1 MTIQFHGRVAI
12 VTGAGS
18 GLGRSHALKLAA
30 RGAKVVVNDLGR
42 NGAPSENALK
52 VVEEIRAGGGTAMAD
67 PADVADFEQVSEMAA
82 RAEREWGRVDILV
95 NNAGVLRDKTFAKM
109 EMADF
114 EFVIRVHL
122 IGSANCTKAVW
133 AGMRERNYGRIVLTS
148 SASGIYGNFG
158 QANYGAAKAGMIGLM
173 NVLHLEGA
181 KNDIRVNVLA
191 PTARTGMT
199 EGLLPPVAAELMTPE
214 SVTPGVLFLVSE
226 NAPSRVI
233 LGAGAGVFAVT
244 HIGEAPGVYL
254 EESERTPET
263 IAARFAEISDAQTA
277 EPLKDAF
284 AQTMKFVAAAAKA
297 KGLKLE

>member
-1 MTIQFHGRVAI
+1 MAIDFEGRVAI

-18 GLGRSHALKLAA
+18 GLGRSHALGLAA
-30 RGAKVVVNDLGR
+30 RRANVVVNDVGFD
-42 NGAPSENALK
+42 NAMK
-52 VVEEIRAGGGTAMAD
+52 VVEEIRAGGGTAIGD
-67 PADVADFEQVSEMAA
+67 NADVADLAAVSEMVA
-82 RAEREWGRVDILV
+82 RAERLWGHVDILV

-109 EMADF
+109 DMADF
-114 EFVIRVHL
+114 EFVVRVHL

-148 SASGIYGNFG
+148 SASGLYGNFG
-158 QANYGAAKAGMIGLM
+158 QANYGAAKAAMIGLM

-199 EGLLPPVAAELMTPE
+199 EGLLSPVAAELMTPE

-226 NAPSRVI
+226 GAPSRVI

-244 HIGEAPGVYL
+244 HIGETPGVYL
-254 EESERTPET
+254 DESERTPEI
-263 IAARFAEISDAQTA
+263 IAARFAEISDAKTA

-284 AQTMKFVAAAAKA
+284 SQTYKFVAAAAKA
-297 KGLKLE
+297 KGIKIE

>member
-1 MTIQFHGRVAI
+1 MTIDFEGRVAI

-18 GLGRSHALKLAA
+18 GLGRSHALGLAA
-30 RGAKVVVNDLGR
+30 RGANVVVNDFGQ
-42 NGAPSENALK
+42 NGGFNNAMR
-52 VVEEIRAGGGTAMAD
+52 VVEEIRAAGGTAIGD
-67 PADVADFEQVSEMAA
+67 NADVADFAEVSEMVA
-82 RAEREWGRVDILV
+82 RAEKLWGHVDILV

-114 EFVIRVHL
+114 EFVVRVHL
-122 IGSANCTKAVW
+122 IGSAHCTKAVW
-133 AGMRERNYGRIVLTS
+133 AGMRERNYGRIVFTS

-158 QANYGAAKAGMIGLM
+158 QANYGAAKAAMIGLM

-191 PTARTGMT
+191 PTARTAMT
-199 EGLLPPVAAELMTPE
+199 EGLLTPVAAELMTPE

-244 HIGEAPGVYL
+244 HIGETPGVYL
-254 EESERTPET
+254 NESERTPET
-263 IAARFAEISDAQTA
+263 IAARFAEISDSATA

-284 AQTMKFVAAAAKA
+284 SQTMKFVAAAAKA
-297 KGLKLE
+297 KGVSVE

>member
-1 MTIQFHGRVAI
+1 MIRFDGRVAI

-18 GLGRSHALKLAA
+18 GLGRCHALGLAA

-52 VVEEIRAGGGTAMAD
+52 VVEEIRAAGGTAMAD
-67 PADVADFEQVSEMAA
+67 PADVADFEQASAMAA
-82 RAEREWGRVDILV
+82 RAEKDWGGVDILI
-95 NNAGVLRDKTFAKM
+95 NNAGVLRDKSFAKM

-114 EFVIRVHL
+114 EFVVRVHL
-122 IGSANCTKAVW
+122 IGSANCAKAVW

-148 SASGIYGNFG
+148 SASGIYGSFG
-158 QANYGAAKAGMIGLM
+158 QANYAAAKAAMIGLM

-199 EGLLPPVAAELMTPE
+199 EGMLPPVAAELMTPE
-214 SVTPGVLFLVSE
+214 SVTPGVLYLVSAD
-226 NAPSRVI
+226 APTRVI

-244 HIGEAPGVYL
+244 HIGETPGVYL
-254 EESERTPET
+254 DESERTPET
-263 IAARFAEISDAQTA
+263 IAARFAEIADPATA
-277 EPLKDAF
+277 APLRDAF
-284 AQTMKFVAAAAKA
+284 SQTFKFVAAAAKA
-297 KGLKLE
+297 KGVALE

>member
-1 MTIQFHGRVAI
+1 MTIDFDGRVAI

-18 GLGRSHALKLAA
+18 GLGRSHALGLAA
-30 RGAKVVVNDLGR
+30 RGAKVVVNDLG
-42 NGAPSENALK
+42 GPPFDNAMR
-52 VVEEIRAGGGTAMAD
+52 VVEEIRAGGGTAIAD
-67 PADVADFEQVSEMAA
+67 PADVADFEQVSEMTA
-82 RAEREWGRVDILV
+82 RAERAWGRVDILV

-114 EFVIRVHL
+114 EFVLRVHL

-158 QANYGAAKAGMIGLM
+158 QTNYGAAKAAMIGLM

-191 PTARTGMT
+191 PTARTAMT
-199 EGLLPPVAAELMTPE
+199 EGLLTPVAAELMTPE

-226 NAPSRVI
+226 DAPSRVI

-244 HIGEAPGVYL
+244 HIGETPGVYL
-254 EESERTPET
+254 NESERTPET
-263 IAARFAEISDAQTA
+263 IAARFAEISDAKTA

-284 AQTMKFVAAAAKA
+284 SQTMKFVAAAAKA
-297 KGLKLE
+297 KGIKLERG

>member
-1 MTIQFHGRVAI
+1 MTIDFEGRVAI

-18 GLGRSHALKLAA
+18 GLGRSHALGLAA
-30 RGAKVVVNDLGR
+30 RGANVVVNDFGQ
-42 NGAPSENALK
+42 NGGFNNAMR
-52 VVEEIRAGGGTAMAD
+52 VVEEIRAAGGTAIGD
-67 PADVADFEQVSEMAA
+67 NADVADFAEVSEMVA
-82 RAEREWGRVDILV
+82 RAEKLWGHVDILV

-114 EFVIRVHL
+114 EFVVRVHL
-122 IGSANCTKAVW
+122 IGSANCAKAVW
-133 AGMRERNYGRIVLTS
+133 AGMRKRNYGRIVFTS

-158 QANYGAAKAGMIGLM
+158 QANYGAAKAAMIGLM

-191 PTARTGMT
+191 PTARTAMT
-199 EGLLPPVAAELMTPE
+199 EGLLTPVAAELMTPE

-244 HIGEAPGVYL
+244 HIGETPGVYL
-254 EESERTPET
+254 NESERTPET
-263 IAARFAEISDAQTA
+263 IAARFAEISDSATA
-277 EPLKDAF
+277 EPLNDAF
-284 AQTMKFVAAAAKA
+284 SQTMKFVAAAAKA
-297 KGLKLE
+297 KGVSVE